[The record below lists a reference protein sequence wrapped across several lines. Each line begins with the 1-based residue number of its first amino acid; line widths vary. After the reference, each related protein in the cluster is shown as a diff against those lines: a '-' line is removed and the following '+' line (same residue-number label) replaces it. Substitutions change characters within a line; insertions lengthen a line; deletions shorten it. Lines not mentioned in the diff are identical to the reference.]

1 MAEPTDSSAP
11 PGETP
16 NPATESNAPAT
27 ETSQP
32 FTSGEPLPA
41 TEPDSI
47 PADAPTNPPPNPPAD
62 TPTEASQVAA
72 QTEQA
77 PAESNPPAAAPPPA
91 DSVPS
96 AFTPAEPA
104 SAEPAPAEPV
114 PVNTA
119 PADPVPVEQAPAPS
133 IPAEPTPTEPATVEP
148 IHDAGTY
155 HPPEEP
161 SQPTQIPDSTLP
173 SIESSLPPIDSSIPA
188 MDTSEAFGDSGI
200 NSFDALP
207 SIGSSTGQDMSLPA
221 IDTTLPSLDHS
232 LPAIGIDDIP
242 TMDEHEFR
250 DDSHLDHHDS
260 NSGLP
265 DSGTG
270 HHDSQHSGVN
280 GVSHY
285 QPPSNGTYQYSH
297 SPAQSQQP
305 GTPQAQT
312 HTQHQ
317 FQAQPQQHYQQNDMY
332 HNGAQ
337 GQVPQAPIGSPLPNN
352 MPPMASMGQ
361 YMTGYPSNMGQG
373 NAQMRYQLPGDPNKM
388 LSGNRHKK
396 EVKRRTKTG
405 CLTCRK
411 RRIKCDEA
419 HPVCRNCVKSKRE
432 CLGYDPVFRTQA
444 STPSAIQPAPNPPPS
459 LVVNPQ
465 GPSTTTPTAPSYPSA
480 PPGYMPASS
489 QPFAPS
495 LHSESPTASVEQHAH
510 RASIDPSLSASSQPT
525 HSEMQSTATP
535 RPQGSEPAYKAKNI
549 YINDLFSLR
558 GIAPPPPHAISTL
571 PPGRLEEIQA
581 VFLATYAPAIDK
593 LLEVRWYSE
602 KALSYLMADTQLMA
616 EYSALINAFNEWNLQ
631 DGETLARLES
641 FEASIIWKSM
651 ALCRKVPDG
660 ETGQQGRDWNLCAA
674 CGRLNVV
681 EALLTWNHMD
691 TNILSRELIMDAA
704 NPPNSPD
711 QFQSRQLDFWDQV
724 AEFLTLYDNEASS
737 AKQID
742 DTLSRCRQLLDTYE
756 NRDIIYSISVA
767 RHLGQRWADFP
778 NSLPKVGYTTE
789 KESGTKLFV
798 AQKFLEEEAEGKGT
812 TQIYKRVCCMA
823 VRSWWVARG

>member
-11 PGETP
+11 PGEST
-16 NPATESNAPAT
+16 NPATEPNAPAVET
-27 ETSQP
+27 AQPLAQNEPPPVETNQSPVKTSQ
-32 FTSGEPLPA
+32 E
-41 TEPDSI
+41 
-47 PADAPTNPPPNPPAD
+47 
-62 TPTEASQVAA
+62 
-72 QTEQA
+72 
-77 PAESNPPAAAPPPA
+77 PAA
-91 DSVPS
+91 
-96 AFTPAEPA
+96 PAEPA
-104 SAEPAPAEPV
+104 QPAPPEPPAESAPPEVIPTPEVLPIPEVPATLEVLGTPEVPAEPNLSAAGPQDV
-114 PVNTA
+114 STYQFEEA
-119 PADPVPVEQAPAPS
+119 TQPAR
-133 IPAEPTPTEPATVEP
+133 
-148 IHDAGTY
+148 G
-155 HPPEEP
+155 
-161 SQPTQIPDSTLP
+161 PDVTLP
-173 SIESSLPPIDSSIPA
+173 SVESSLPPIDPALPA
-188 MDTSEAFGDSGI
+188 MDTSNGFDDTELH
-200 NSFDALP
+200 SFDALP
-207 SIGSSTGQDMSLPA
+207 SIGSSAPPDMSLPA
-221 IDTTLPSLDHS
+221 IDTSLSSLDHS
-232 LPAIGIDDIP
+232 LPAIGTDDIP
-242 TMDEHEFR
+242 TMDGHDFG

-260 NSGLP
+260 NVGMA
-265 DSGTG
+265 DSTGGHDNGTL
-270 HHDSQHSGVN
+270 N
-280 GVSHY
+280 GASHY
-285 QPPSNGTYQYSH
+285 HSTNGSYQYSH

-305 GTPQAQT
+305 GSQQSPQT
-312 HTQHQ
+312 HTHQ
-317 FQAQPQQHYQQNDMY
+317 FQAQPQHYQQNDMY
-332 HNGAQ
+332 HNSGSQ

-361 YMTGYPSNMGQG
+361 YMAGYPSNMG

-465 GPSTTTPTAPSYPSA
+465 GPSASSVPSYPSYPSA

-495 LHSESPTASVEQHAH
+495 LHSESPTASADQHEH
-510 RASIDPSLSASSQPT
+510 GASIDSSLATNHQSNHT
-525 HSEMQSTATP
+525 DMQNTGVP
-535 RPQGSEPAYKAKNI
+535 RQQGSEPSYKAKNL
-549 YINDLFSLR
+549 YVNDLFSLR
-558 GIAPPPPHAISTL
+558 GIAPPPPHPVATL

-602 KALSYLMADTQLMA
+602 NALTLLMADAQLMA
-616 EYSALINAFNEWNLQ
+616 DYSALIIAFNEWDLQ

-651 ALCRKVPDG
+651 SLCRQVPDG
-660 ETGQQGRDWNLCAA
+660 ETGQQGRDWNLCVSCA
-674 CGRLNVV
+674 RLNVV
-681 EALLTWNHMD
+681 EALLTWNHLD
-691 TNILSRELIMDAA
+691 SNPLSRELVMDAA
-704 NPPNSPD
+704 NPPNTPD

-724 AEFLTLYDNEASS
+724 GEFLTLYDNEASS

-789 KESGTKLFV
+789 KEAGTRLFV

-812 TQIYKRVCCMA
+812 TQVYKRVCCMA

>member
-1 MAEPTDSSAP
+1 MAEPTDSSVP
-11 PGETP
+11 PGESANT
-16 NPATESNAPAT
+16 ATEPNAPA
-27 ETSQP
+27 ETAQ
-32 FTSGEPLPA
+32 
-41 TEPDSI
+41 
-47 PADAPTNPPPNPPAD
+47 PPAQNEPPSAEPNQYAEPSQELPSSYEQPAEPRPSTGPPQTVNTD
-62 TPTEASQVAA
+62 QPSEEASQPA
-72 QTEQA
+72 QAQA
-77 PAESNPPAAAPPPA
+77 S
-91 DSVPS
+91 DV
-96 AFTPAEPA
+96 T
-104 SAEPAPAEPV
+104 
-114 PVNTA
+114 
-119 PADPVPVEQAPAPS
+119 
-133 IPAEPTPTEPATVEP
+133 I
-148 IHDAGTY
+148 
-155 HPPEEP
+155 
-161 SQPTQIPDSTLP
+161 P
-173 SIESSLPPIDSSIPA
+173 SIESSLPAIDPSLPA
-188 MDTSEAFGDSGI
+188 LDTSHGFDDADLH
-200 NSFDALP
+200 SFDELP
-207 SIGSSTGQDMSLPA
+207 TIGSSAAQDLSLPA

-232 LPAIGIDDIP
+232 LPAIGTDIP
-242 TMDEHEFR
+242 TMDGDHSF
-250 DDSHLDHHDS
+250 DNSHLDHHDS
-260 NSGLP
+260 HSGLP
-265 DSGTG
+265 DTG
-270 HHDSQHSGVN
+270 HETSHHETN
-280 GVSHY
+280 GGHY
-285 QPPSNGTYQYSH
+285 QPPNGTYQYAH
-297 SPAQSQQP
+297 SPAQPQGQQP
-305 GTPQAQT
+305 SQA
-312 HTQHQ
+312 HSQHQ
-317 FQAQPQQHYQQNDMY
+317 FQAQPQHYQNTDMY
-332 HNGAQ
+332 HNSGQ

-352 MPPMASMGQ
+352 MPPMTSMG

-388 LSGNRHKK
+388 LSGTRHKK

-465 GPSTTTPTAPSYPSA
+465 GPSTIPTTTSYPSA

-495 LHSESPTASVEQHAH
+495 LHSESPSASNDHHEHGATL
-510 RASIDPSLSASSQPT
+510 DPSLDHT
-525 HSEMQSTATP
+525 NHTDMQNAVQ
-535 RPQGSEPAYKAKNI
+535 RPQGEPSYKAKNLHV
-549 YINDLFSLR
+549 NDLFSLR
-558 GIAPPPPHAISTL
+558 GIAPPPPHPVATL

-593 LLEVRWYSE
+593 LLEIRWYSE
-602 KALSYLMADTQLMA
+602 KALSFLMADSQLMA
-616 EYSALINAFNEWNLQ
+616 DYSALIDAFNEWNLQ

-651 ALCRKVPDG
+651 ALCRQVPDA
-660 ETGQQGRDWNLCAA
+660 ESGQQGRDWNLCVA
-674 CGRLNVV
+674 CARLNVV
-681 EALLTWNHMD
+681 EALLTWNHLD
-691 TNILSRELIMDAA
+691 SNPLSRELVMDAA
-704 NPPNSPD
+704 NPPNTPD

-724 AEFLTLYDNEASS
+724 GEFLTLYDNEASS

-756 NRDIIYSISVA
+756 NRDIIYSITVA

-789 KESGTKLFV
+789 KEAGTKLFV

>member
-16 NPATESNAPAT
+16 NPATEPNAPAT

-32 FTSGEPLPA
+32 LVPSEPLPA
-41 TEPDSI
+41 KEPESL
-47 PADAPTNPPPNPPAD
+47 PVEPSVE
-62 TPTEASQVAA
+62 TEASQAPTQTEQATAESNPLPVGPPPAGPPPA
-72 QTEQA
+72 EFIPTEQA
-77 PAESNPPAAAPPPA
+77 PA
-91 DSVPS
+91 D
-96 AFTPAEPA
+96 PA
-104 SAEPAPAEPV
+104 SSDQTPVQPIPTEP
-114 PVNTA
+114 T
-119 PADPVPVEQAPAPS
+119 PADP
-133 IPAEPTPTEPATVEP
+133 TTVGP
-148 IHDAGTY
+148 IHDASPY
-155 HPPEEP
+155 HHSEEP
-161 SQPTQIPDSTLP
+161 TQSTQTPDVTLP

-188 MDTSEAFGDSGI
+188 LDTSEAFGDSGL

-207 SIGSSTGQDMSLPA
+207 SIGSTTGHDMSLPA

-260 NSGLP
+260 HSGLP
-265 DSGTG
+265 DHTGTG
-270 HHDSQHSGVN
+270 HDTNQHSGTN

-285 QPPSNGTYQYSH
+285 QPSTNGTYQYSH

-332 HNGAQ
+332 HNSGAQ

-361 YMTGYPSNMGQG
+361 YMTGYPSTIQG
-373 NAQMRYQLPGDPNKM
+373 NTQMRYQLPGDPNKM

-465 GPSTTTPTAPSYPSA
+465 GPSTTTTTAPSYPSA

-525 HSEMQSTATP
+525 HTEMQNTTAP
-535 RPQGSEPAYKAKNI
+535 RPQGSEPAYKGKPCPLICGSRREANDHISAAKNI

-558 GIAPPPPHAISTL
+558 GIAPPPPHAIGTL

-593 LLEVRWYSE
+593 LLEVRWYSD
-602 KALSYLMADTQLMA
+602 KALSYLMADAQLMA

-681 EALLTWNHMD
+681 EALLTWNHSE
-691 TNILSRELIMDAA
+691 TNSLSRELVMDAA
-704 NPPNSPD
+704 NPPNTPD

-724 AEFLTLYDNEASS
+724 GEFLTLYDNEASS